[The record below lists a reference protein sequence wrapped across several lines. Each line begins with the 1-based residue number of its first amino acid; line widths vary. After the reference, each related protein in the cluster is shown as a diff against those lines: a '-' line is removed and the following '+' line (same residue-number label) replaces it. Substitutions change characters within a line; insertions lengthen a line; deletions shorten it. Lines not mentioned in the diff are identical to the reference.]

1 MSFLAIPDFEVIQ
14 QGFADIGKK
23 RAKNTFLLYKRKVS
37 LAFAKLTFFAERE
50 GESGCERLIMA
61 DSICSDYQAITC
73 TLLFYILNCYFM

>member
-50 GESGCERLIMA
+50 VSLAEGEAPCIFPSNALRTSTVSTCPYVVRFLI
-61 DSICSDYQAITC
+61 C
-73 TLLFYILNCYFM
+73 N